1 MGTETTVAVPMT
13 GTCANGHPVAVSL
26 SIGVPAGTH
35 GVHTATAACGRC
47 GASVALSGT
56 F

>member
-1 MGTETTVAVPMT
+1 MADTTVAVPMT
-13 GTCANGHPVAVSL
+13 GTCANGHNVAVSL
-26 SIGVPAGTH
+26 SITAPAGAH
-35 GVHTATAACGRC
+35 GVHTATAGCGCC